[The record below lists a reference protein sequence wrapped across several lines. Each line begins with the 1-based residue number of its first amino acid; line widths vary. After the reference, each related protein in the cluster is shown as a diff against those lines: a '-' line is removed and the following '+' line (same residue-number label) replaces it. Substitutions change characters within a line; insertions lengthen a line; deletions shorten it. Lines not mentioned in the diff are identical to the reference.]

1 MKRGF
6 TLSLVCL
13 IGSLSIVSCSNT
25 QQEVNLYSARHYDTD
40 VELYENFT
48 KETGIKVN
56 LIEGSSD
63 ELIERIKSEGV
74 NSPADVFITV
84 DAGRMWRAEENG
96 ILQSIGS
103 ETVNERISES
113 LRHPNG
119 LWVSLTRR
127 VRGIVYNTEK
137 VNPED
142 LSSYED
148 LADPKWKGGV
158 CVRSSN
164 NIYNQSLMASIIESV
179 GEDAAEEWAKG
190 LVANFARDPQG
201 GDTDQVRAV
210 AAGVCDVAIAN
221 HYYYVRLLR
230 SDKNEDKDV
239 TDKTAFFF
247 PNQADRGAH
256 ANVSAAGLVANAP
269 NKSNAVT
276 FIEYL
281 TSAAA
286 QTLLADGNKEYPAN
300 AEVPFAAILDQ
311 LGEFKTDEVNVAS
324 YGRNNPTAILVMD
337 RAGWK

>member
-1 MKRGF
+1 MKKGF
-6 TLSLVCL
+6 ILSLV
-13 IGSLSIVSCSNT
+13 GMLSIISCSNT

-40 VELYENFT
+40 VELYETFT
-48 KETGIKVN
+48 NETGIKVN

-63 ELIERIKSEGV
+63 ELIERIKSEGL

-84 DAGRMWRAEENG
+84 DAGRMWRAQESD
-96 ILQSIGS
+96 ILQPLAS
-103 ETVNERISES
+103 EVVNQRISES
-113 LRHPNG
+113 LRQPDG
-119 LWVSLTRR
+119 QWISLTKRI
-127 VRGIVYNTEK
+127 RGIVYNTDK

-148 LADPKWKGGV
+148 LAEPKWKGKV

-164 NIYNQSLMASIIESV
+164 NIYNQSLLASIVESL
-179 GEDAAEEWAKG
+179 GEEAAEEWARG
-190 LVANFARDPQG
+190 IVENFARDPQG

-221 HYYYVRLLR
+221 HYYYVRLLG
-230 SDKNEDKDV
+230 SDATEDQDV
-239 TDKTAFFF
+239 VSKTAFYF

-269 NKSNAVT
+269 NKDNAVK

-281 TSAAA
+281 TSSRA
-286 QTLLADGNKEYPAN
+286 QELLAEGNKEYPAN
-300 AEVPFAAILDQ
+300 AAVSIAEVLEG

-324 YGRNNPTAILVMD
+324 YGVNNPIAVRIFD
-337 RAGWK
+337 RVGWK

>member
-6 TLSLVCL
+6 VASLLCI
-13 IGSLSIVSCSNT
+13 IGVSGIISCSNT

-48 KETGIKVN
+48 NETGIKVN

-63 ELIERIKSEGV
+63 ELIERIKSEGI

-84 DAGRMWRAEENG
+84 DAGRMWRAQESE
-96 ILQSIGS
+96 ILQPIASQL
-103 ETVNERISES
+103 VNERISES
-113 LRHPNG
+113 LRQPEG
-119 LWVSLTRR
+119 QWISLTRR
-127 VRGIVYNTEK
+127 IRGIVYNTER
-137 VNPED
+137 VNPEE

-148 LADPKWKGGV
+148 LADPKWKGRV

-164 NIYNQSLMASIIESV
+164 NIYNQSLLASMVESL
-179 GEDAAEEWAKG
+179 GEEATEEWAKG

-221 HYYYVRLLR
+221 HYYYVRLL
-230 SDKNEDKDV
+230 SSEDTDDKDV
-239 TDKTAFFF
+239 TGKTAFFF
-247 PNQADRGAH
+247 PNQSGRGAH

-269 NKSNAVT
+269 NKANAVK

-281 TSAAA
+281 TSVRA
-286 QTLLADGNKEYPAN
+286 QELLAEGNKEYPAN
-300 AEVPFAAILDQ
+300 TEVPIATILEG

-324 YGRNNPTAILVMD
+324 YGENNPVAIRIMD
-337 RAGWK
+337 RAGWQ